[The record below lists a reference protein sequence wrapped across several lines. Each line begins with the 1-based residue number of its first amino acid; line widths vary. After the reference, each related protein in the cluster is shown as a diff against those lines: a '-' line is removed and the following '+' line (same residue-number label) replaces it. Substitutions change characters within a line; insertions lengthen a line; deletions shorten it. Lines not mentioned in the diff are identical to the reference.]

1 MCFGF
6 DQKLALVGKE
16 RRWNVNICGP
26 WSYHEDLLIYI
37 GKERKWIKPKIQT
50 TLKSSGSWYFVSAF
64 EQTPKPRINNSELC
78 FKEKTWEKSTSP
90 LATAVATAMKIQR
103 KEREKQRMI
112 WEREREREF
121 TLSICLQL
129 LLSARKNVLVRLWG
143 GFMRRLTL
151 WMLQRKRRKR
161 EEKCLVW
168 LHYEYLF
175 TLMIDVFSL

>member
-1 MCFGF
+1 MEVDILC
-6 DQKLALVGKE
+6 Q
-16 RRWNVNICGP
+16 
-26 WSYHEDLLIYI
+26 LLNN
-37 GKERKWIKPKIQT
+37 
-50 TLKSSGSWYFVSAF
+50 
-64 EQTPKPRINNSELC
+64 PKPRINNSGLC
-78 FKEKTWEKSTSP
+78 FKEKTWEKSTPP
-90 LATAVATAMKIQR
+90 LASTAATAMKIQR

-129 LLSARKNVLVRLWG
+129 LLSARKNVLVRLLG

>member
-16 RRWNVNICGP
+16 RRWNVNTWGP

-112 WEREREREF
+112 WERERERENSPCQFVCNCSLVQERMFWFVCWVALCVGLLYECYKGKGESEKRSLWPHYQYFF
-121 TLSICLQL
+121 TNESC
-129 LLSARKNVLVRLWG
+129 
-143 GFMRRLTL
+143 
-151 WMLQRKRRKR
+151 
-161 EEKCLVW
+161 
-168 LHYEYLF
+168 
-175 TLMIDVFSL
+175 FSL